1 MWKKGKAEGELRKET
16 GIGKGYSIGNPS
28 ALWKVD
34 QNLLSASVS
43 VQCKLFWTVLAPAG
57 LLKYVTSD
65 FL

>member
-43 VQCKLFWTVLAPAG
+43 VQCKLF
-57 LLKYVTSD
+57 
-65 FL
+65 